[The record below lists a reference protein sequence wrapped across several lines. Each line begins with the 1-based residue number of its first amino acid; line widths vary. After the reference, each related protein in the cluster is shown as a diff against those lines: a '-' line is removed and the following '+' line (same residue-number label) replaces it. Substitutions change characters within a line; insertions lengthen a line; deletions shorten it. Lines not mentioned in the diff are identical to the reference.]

1 MRSAITII
9 VGLLLLLL
17 QSTVMEFAPMHL
29 VTPSLGLL
37 VVLYVGMAPLKWAPG
52 SAVVVGFGMG
62 YLFDLVSGAPRGVH
76 AFVFV
81 TLALIARVLAWR
93 LAVRGIVLKA
103 ATAFVASMIA
113 AFLIVVVRAQ
123 ISPES
128 GYGGLRQAPLE
139 SLLTAAFG
147 PPVLWLLARLDGRLD
162 PALLRVGLARRRARA
177 LGQGMP
183 HR

>member
-1 MRSAITII
+1 MRSIATLL

-17 QSTVMEFAPMHL
+17 QSTVMEFSPVHL

-37 VVLYVGMAPLKWAPG
+37 VVLYVGMAPLKWSPG
-52 SAVVVGFGMG
+52 SAGVVGFCLG

-81 TLALIARVLAWR
+81 LMALVARAVAWR
-93 LAVRGIVLKA
+93 ISVRGIVLKA
-103 ATAFVASMIA
+103 AVSFVSSLIT

-139 SLLTAAFG
+139 GLLTATFG
-147 PPVLWLLARLDGRLD
+147 PPVLWLLGRLDGRLD

-177 LGQGMP
+177 LGQGIP
-183 HR
+183 QR

>member
-1 MRSAITII
+1 MRSLATLA

-17 QSTVMEFAPMHL
+17 QSTVMEFSPVHL

-37 VVLYVGMAPLKWAPG
+37 VVLYVGMAPLKWSAG
-52 SAVVVGFGMG
+52 SAVIVGFGMG

-81 TLALIARVLAWR
+81 TMALVARLLAWR
-93 LAVRGIVLKA
+93 LAVRGVVLKA
-103 ATAFVASMIA
+103 ATSFVASIIA
-113 AFLIVVVRAQ
+113 AFLIVIVRAQ

-128 GYGGLRQAPLE
+128 GYGGLSQAPLE
-139 SLLTAAFG
+139 ALITAVAG

-177 LGQGMP
+177 LNQGMP
-183 HR
+183 PR

>member
-1 MRSAITII
+1 MRPVVTLA

-17 QSTVMEFAPMHL
+17 QSTVMEFAPVHL

-37 VVLYVGMAPLKWAPG
+37 VVLYVGMAPLQWSPG
-52 SAVVVGFGMG
+52 SAVVVGFCMG

-81 TLALIARVLAWR
+81 NVALIARMLAWR

-103 ATAFVASMIA
+103 ATSFVASVIA
-113 AFLIVVVRAQ
+113 AVLIVVVRAQ

-128 GYGGLRQAPLE
+128 GYGGLTQAPIE
-139 SLLTAAFG
+139 ALLTALAG

-162 PALLRVGLARRRARA
+162 QIGRA
-177 LGQGMP
+177 
-183 HR
+183 HV

>member
-1 MRSAITII
+1 MRSIATLA
-9 VGLLLLLL
+9 VGLVLLLL
-17 QSTVMEFAPMHL
+17 QSTVMEFAPVHL
-29 VTPSLGLL
+29 VTPTLGLL
-37 VVLYVGMAPLKWAPG
+37 VVLYVGMAPLKWTPG
-52 SAVVVGFGMG
+52 SAAVVGFCMG

-76 AFVFV
+76 ALVFV
-81 TLALIARVLAWR
+81 SLALFARVLAWR
-93 LAVRGIVLKA
+93 LAVRGIVLQA
-103 ATAFVASMIA
+103 AVSFVASILA

-128 GYGGLRQAPLE
+128 GYGGLSQAPLE
-139 SLLTAAFG
+139 ALLTAVFG

-177 LGQGMP
+177 LGHGMP

>member
-1 MRSAITII
+1 MRSVATLS

-29 VTPSLGLL
+29 VTPTLGLL

-52 SAVVVGFGMG
+52 SAVVVGFCMG

-81 TLALIARVLAWR
+81 TVALIARVLAWR

-103 ATAFVASMIA
+103 ATSFVASIIA
-113 AFLIVVVRAQ
+113 AVLIVVVRAQ

-128 GYGGLRQAPLE
+128 GYGGLTQAPLE
-139 SLLTAAFG
+139 GLLTAVAG

-183 HR
+183 QR

>member
-1 MRSAITII
+1 MRSITTLA

-17 QSTVMEFAPMHL
+17 QSTVMEFAPVHL

-37 VVLYVGMAPLKWAPG
+37 VVLYVGMAPLKWTPG
-52 SAVVVGFGMG
+52 AAVVVGFCMG

-81 TLALIARVLAWR
+81 NVALIARMLAWR
-93 LAVRGIVLKA
+93 LAVRGVVLKA
-103 ATAFVASMIA
+103 ATSFVASIIA

-139 SLLTAAFG
+139 ALLTAAFG

>member
-1 MRSAITII
+1 MRSLATLA

-17 QSTVMEFAPMHL
+17 QSTVMEFAPVHL

-37 VVLYVGMAPLKWAPG
+37 VVIYVGLAPLKWAPG
-52 SAVVVGFGMG
+52 AAVVVGFCLG

-76 AFVFV
+76 AFVFASM
-81 TLALIARVLAWR
+81 ALFARVLAWR

-103 ATAFVASMIA
+103 AISFVASVIT

-139 SLLTAAFG
+139 ALLTAFFG

-177 LGQGMP
+177 LGQGIP
-183 HR
+183 QR

>member
-1 MRSAITII
+1 
-9 VGLLLLLL
+9 
-17 QSTVMEFAPMHL
+17 MEFAPVHL

-52 SAVVVGFGMG
+52 SAVVVGFCLG

-81 TLALIARVLAWR
+81 SIALIARVLAWR

-103 ATAFVASMIA
+103 STSFVASMIA

-139 SLLTAAFG
+139 ALLTAVFG

-177 LGQGMP
+177 LGQGTP

>member
-1 MRSAITII
+1 VRSLATLA

-17 QSTVMEFAPMHL
+17 QSTVMEFAPVHL

-37 VVLYVGMAPLKWAPG
+37 VVLYVGMATLKWAPG
-52 SAVVVGFGMG
+52 SAVVVGFCLG

-81 TLALIARVLAWR
+81 IIALFARALALR
-93 LAVRGIVLKA
+93 LAVRGGVLKA
-103 ATAFVASMIA
+103 AIAFVASMIA

-123 ISPES
+123 LSPES

-139 SLLTAAFG
+139 ALLTALFG

-177 LGQGMP
+177 LGQGIP
-183 HR
+183 PR

>member
-1 MRSAITII
+1 
-9 VGLLLLLL
+9 
-17 QSTVMEFAPMHL
+17 
-29 VTPSLGLL
+29 
-37 VVLYVGMAPLKWAPG
+37 MAPLKWSPG
-52 SAVVVGFGMG
+52 SAVIVGFGMG

-81 TLALIARVLAWR
+81 TLAIIARVLAWR

-103 ATAFVASMIA
+103 ATSFVASILTA
-113 AFLIVVVRAQ
+113 ILIVVVRAQ

-128 GYGGLRQAPLE
+128 GYGGLTQAPLE
-139 SLLTAAFG
+139 ALLTAVAG

-162 PALLRVGLARRRARA
+162 PALLRVGLARRRART

-183 HR
+183 PR